1 MTGNCPLGDG
11 SARLG
16 GNYGNTV
23 HATVFGQEQEMYGA
37 LSDFLIMI
45 FVMVCEAVT
54 QSIFL
59 SESTIESLCPMRR
72 VEFPVR

>member
-1 MTGNCPLGDG
+1 
-11 SARLG
+11 
-16 GNYGNTV
+16 
-23 HATVFGQEQEMYGA
+23 MYGA